1 MFGRRIVSSALVAL
15 TIGCASNASAAVIY
29 NEASSGD
36 FSGAGLTP
44 TAVGALSL
52 GSNQIFG
59 STGNVGGSDRDY
71 FSLLVPAGYVLAAI
85 IELPGTQSG
94 NLSFMGL
101 EEGPQLT
108 LPTNT
113 ATAAGLLGWLH
124 YSPADINSNVLA
136 RMSIPSM
143 GSSGFTLPLHAGTYT
158 FWVQDTTPGTF
169 AYGFDLQV
177 VPEPATAA
185 LVLLGLAA
193 SAMSSRRS
201 VHKSKSGTTGG

>member
-1 MFGRRIVSSALVAL
+1 MFRRRIVSSALVAL

-136 RMSIPSM
+136 HMSIPSM
-143 GSSGFTLPLHAGTYT
+143 GSSGFTLPLVRAPTRSGCR
-158 FWVQDTTPGTF
+158 TPRPERLRDM
-169 AYGFDLQV
+169 DL
-177 VPEPATAA
+177 TCR
-185 LVLLGLAA
+185 
-193 SAMSSRRS
+193 SSPSPRPLRWFF
-201 VHKSKSGTTGG
+201 